1 MQTTELDSSRGVVRP
16 LVESFF
22 RHRLLFL
29 LLFGAVVAS
38 VAVVTLLSPNQYR
51 SEMKFLLEN
60 NRSTP
65 AITPDRSAVQGNSEI
80 TEQQINSEL
89 EVLGSD
95 DVLTAAA
102 NPLWRTLNAGPA
114 SPADLKL
121 HEKTITDFRKHLK
134 IDAPR
139 KSNVVTVSFTARSQP
154 EAMETLQRFAA
165 AYLAQRKKLAR
176 PDGTSQFF
184 VDEAKRYKDTWEQAN
199 ANMVAFQQQHH
210 LVSVPEG
217 EETLNKQIAA
227 LEEDLR
233 ENKTSIE
240 ETQHRYL
247 SSALASARVPIR
259 QKTQQHTIF
268 NQMSVDQMRTLLLQL
283 RNRRT
288 EQATR
293 YNSADRTVKELDR
306 QILDTETA
314 LNQALTQ
321 KGSEDTTDINPTW
334 QQVKSASVMEKID
347 LDALRARGA
356 SVSGALIDLKK
367 QLGELQQLDV
377 TFNGLQEQVDQAR
390 SNFELFSEKR
400 DKAQIEDSM
409 DEHKLVNVAIAEN
422 PTAAFHAVSPK
433 PLLNALLGTLAALFL
448 AGAAIY
454 MAESTRRTFATPRE
468 LENSS
473 QYPVLATIPFAP
485 LALEGKR
492 FLPSAE
498 RDEPPSAA
506 TFAVREMAA
515 SLSSLRNTEGA

>member
-1 MQTTELDSSRGVVRP
+1 MQTTGLDSSRGAVRP

-29 LLFGAVVAS
+29 LLFGVVIGATS
-38 VAVVTLLSPNQYR
+38 ALTLLSPKQYR

-60 NRSTP
+60 NRSSP

-102 NPLWRTLNAGPA
+102 NPSAQPSTSAAPT
-114 SPADLKL
+114 SEDLKL
-121 HEKTITDFRKHLK
+121 HEKTITAFRKHLK

-139 KSNVVTVSFTARSQP
+139 KSNVVTVSFMAPSQTD
-154 EAMETLQRFAA
+154 AMVTLQRFAA
-165 AYLAQRKKLAR
+165 AYLAQRKRLSR

-184 VDEAKRYKDTWEQAN
+184 VDEAKRYKDNWEQAN
-199 ANMVAFQQQHH
+199 ADLVAFQQQHH
-210 LVSVPEG
+210 LVSVPED
-217 EETLNKQIAA
+217 EQALNKQIAG

-233 ENKTSIE
+233 ENKTSVE
-240 ETQHRYL
+240 ETQQRY
-247 SSALASARVPIR
+247 LASARASIKVPIR
-259 QKTQQHTIF
+259 LQTQQHTIF
-268 NQMSVDQMRTLLLQL
+268 NQMSVDQMRTLLVQL

-288 EQATR
+288 EQVTR
-293 YNSADRTVKELDR
+293 YNSSDRTVKELDR

-356 SVSGALIDLKK
+356 AASTALAGLKK
-367 QLGELQQLDV
+367 QLTELQQLDV
-377 TFNGLQEQVDQAR
+377 EFNGLQEQVDQAR

-409 DEHKLVNVAIAEN
+409 DEHKLVNVAIAES
-422 PTAAFHAVSPK
+422 PTAAFHPISPK
-433 PLLNALLGTLAALFL
+433 PLLNAALGTLAALFL

-454 MAESTRRTFATPRE
+454 MAESARRTFATPRE
-468 LENSS
+468 LESSS
-473 QYPVLATIPFAP
+473 QYPVLATVPFSP
-485 LALEGKR
+485 LAIEGKR
-492 FLPSAE
+492 LYPSAE
-498 RDEPPSAA
+498 RGELPSSAA
-506 TFAVREMAA
+506 FGVREMAA
-515 SLSSLRNTEGA
+515 SLSNLRTTEEA

>member
-1 MQTTELDSSRGVVRP
+1 MQTTGLDGSRGAIRP

-38 VAVVTLLSPNQYR
+38 VAAVTLLSPNQYR

-65 AITPDRSAVQGNSEI
+65 VITPDRSAGQGSSEI

-102 NPLWRTLNAGPA
+102 DPFSRTPNTAPV
-114 SPADLKL
+114 SPVDLKM
-121 HEKTITDFRKHLK
+121 HEKTITDFRKRLK

-154 EAMETLQRFAA
+154 EAMTTLQRFAA
-165 AYLAQRKKLAR
+165 AYLAQRKRLSR

-184 VDEAKRYKDTWEQAN
+184 VDEARRYKDTWEQAN

-210 LVSVPEG
+210 LVSVPEQ

-227 LEEDLR
+227 LEEDVR
-233 ENKTSIE
+233 DNKTSVE
-240 ETQHRYL
+240 ETQRRY
-247 SSALASARVPIR
+247 LASAQATVRVPVR
-259 QKTQQHTIF
+259 QNTQQHTIF
-268 NQMSVDQMRTLLLQL
+268 NQMSVDQMRTLLVQL

-293 YNSADRTVKELDR
+293 YNSSDRTVKELDH

-314 LNQALTQ
+314 LNQAQTQ

-334 QQVKSASVMEKID
+334 QQVRSASVMEKID
-347 LDALRARGA
+347 LDALRARGT
-356 SVSGALIDLKK
+356 SVSAALVGLNK

-377 TFNGLQEQVDQAR
+377 TYNGLQEQVDQAR

-422 PTAAFHAVSPK
+422 PTAAFHPVSPK
-433 PLLNALLGTLAALFL
+433 PLLNAALGVLAAFFL

-454 MAESTRRTFATPRE
+454 MAESSRRTFATPRE
-468 LENSS
+468 LESS
-473 QYPVLATIPFAP
+473 SKYPVLATIPLAP
-485 LALEGKR
+485 LGREGRR
-492 FLPSAE
+492 FLPSVE
-498 RDEPPSAA
+498 RDELPS

-515 SLSSLRNTEGA
+515 SLSNLRNTEEA